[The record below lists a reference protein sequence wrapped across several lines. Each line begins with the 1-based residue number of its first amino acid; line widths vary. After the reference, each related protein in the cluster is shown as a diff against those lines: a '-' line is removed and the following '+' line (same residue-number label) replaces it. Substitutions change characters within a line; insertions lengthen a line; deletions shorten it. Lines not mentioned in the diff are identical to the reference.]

1 MDFLLDFRVNVQPLL
16 GSGNIISEVIVVEIL
31 PHVLQSVQEVAGLPE
46 VVLQGLKYQQSQ
58 WSAATIRHVLVCV
71 LTWWEGIY
79 IAESP
84 STLRIM

>member
-1 MDFLLDFRVNVQPLL
+1 MYFLLHLGVNVQPLL
-16 GSGNIISEVIVVEIL
+16 GPGHIVSEVVVVEIL

-46 VVLQGLKYQQSQ
+46 VVLQGLKYQESQ